1 MAGQGYC
8 GHQRNGPALMVIV
21 AAHAAALGAIALAK
35 MDLPD
40 RPIFKRL
47 ETRNIPIPKIE
58 PDPIKKV
65 EERRIE
71 PKVSQRVTVID
82 PIVVVDRD
90 TPIEARPT
98 EERVVFDPLPPGP
111 TTEPVAQPELPHPEP
126 PVLAKATKLKPRG
139 NPADWVTNDDY
150 PAAALRAEEQGR
162 TAFRLAVG
170 SDGRPTGC
178 IVTASSGSSSL
189 DRAACT
195 LVMRRARFTPGKDE
209 SGNAVGGSYAN
220 SFSWRIPDE

>member
-1 MAGQGYC
+1 MAGQEYHGR
-8 GHQRNGPALMVIV
+8 QRNGPVLLVIV
-21 AAHAAALGAIALAK
+21 AAHAVALGAIALAK
-35 MDLPD
+35 MDLPN
-40 RPIFKRL
+40 RPLFKRL

-58 PDPIKKV
+58 PDPVKKI

-82 PIVVVDRD
+82 PIIVVDRE
-90 TPIEARPT
+90 TPIEAQPT
-98 EERVVFDPLPPGP
+98 DERAVFDPVPPGP
-111 TTEPVAQPELPHPEP
+111 TSEPVPQPELPVPKL
-126 PVLAKATKLKPRG
+126 PVLAKPTKLKPRG
-139 NPADWVTNDDY
+139 NPANWVTNEDY
-150 PAAALRAEEQGR
+150 PDAALRAEEQGR

-178 IVTASSGSSSL
+178 TITTSSGSSSL

-209 SGNAVGGSYAN
+209 SGKAVGGIYAN